1 MKKALITGI
10 TGQDGSY
17 LTELLLSKGYEVHG
31 MIRRTSTYNTSRIGQ
46 ILSDIQDAG
55 GRLFL
60 HYGDLSDGDH
70 ISNIIHEIEP
80 QEVYNLGAQSHVKV
94 SFDAPTYTGDVTAL
108 GASRVLEVM
117 RRSNLP
123 IRLYQASTSEL
134 FGLIKP
140 PQSESSPFHPRSP
153 YACAKLYAYWMVR
166 NYREAYG
173 TFASNGIL
181 FNHESHRRG
190 EAFVTRKITE
200 SIARILSKKQSV
212 LTLGNLEARRDWG
225 FAPEYVEVMWQMLQR
240 EKADDF
246 VIGTGETHTVGE
258 FVDEAFSY
266 AGLDQEEHVEI
277 DKTQLRPLESG
288 YRAADT
294 TKAKR
299 DLGLDLK
306 VGFKDLVRIMVDA
319 DMRAEGLEPVG
330 DGDRLLMEKFPD
342 RWWASD

>member
-31 MIRRTSTYNTSRIGQ
+31 MIRRSSTYKTSRIGQ
-46 ILSDIQDAG
+46 ILSDIQDSG

-60 HYGDLSDGDH
+60 HYGDLSDGDQV
-70 ISNIIHEIEP
+70 SNIIHDTEP

-134 FGLIKP
+134 FGLVEP
-140 PQSESSPFHPRSP
+140 PQSESTPFHPRSP

-173 TFASNGIL
+173 VFACNGIL

-190 EAFVTRKITE
+190 ETFVTRKITE
-200 SIARILSKKQSV
+200 SVARILSKKQST
-212 LTLGNLEARRDWG
+212 LTLGNLGAKRDWG

-258 FVDEAFSY
+258 FVEEAFSY
-266 AGLDQEEHVEI
+266 ADLDQERHVEI

-288 YRAADT
+288 YRVADT
-294 TKAKR
+294 AKAKR

-319 DMRAEGLEPVG
+319 DMRAEGLEPIG
-330 DGDRLLMEKFPD
+330 DGDKLLEEKFPN